1 MGSIMPKEIFE
12 VTRERFHLLDRNK
25 YIVQGSWP
33 KEAKVEVCLDS
44 QKLPVKVEKLEI
56 VSAMERFKDPDL
68 MRGEQIT
75 MTIEM
80 PDQLDEYRKLVIYA
94 ASEGKQTVWFSITA
108 AELEKKR
115 DKPQVYFEEEKV
127 QQGMVRLRG
136 WAIAKSPVTI
146 RIYDENKEQLAADIQ
161 RTDRVDVDQLYDE
174 IKHPEKTGFFTEVTG
189 VSGKCLYVVFYA
201 GDRKTVKVVPLRKLD
216 VLAKK
221 ADKYAKKG
229 IRYWKS
235 QGGAALAG
243 KVVSKIRTV
252 STREIPYQKWITRH
266 LPGKA
271 ELEKQRRTKFSYSPK
286 ISIVVPLYKTPEKYL
301 RRLVESI
308 QQQTYTN
315 WELCLSDGSG
325 DNSPIAG
332 ILKEISA
339 KDKRIKIISHDCALQ
354 ISENTN
360 SAIEVATGDFIAFA
374 DHDDELAPHALF
386 ECVKALTRSR
396 RRW

>member
-1 MGSIMPKEIFE
+1 M
-12 VTRERFHLLDRNK
+12 
-25 YIVQGSWP
+25 
-33 KEAKVEVCLDS
+33 
-44 QKLPVKVEKLEI
+44 
-56 VSAMERFKDPDL
+56 
-68 MRGEQIT
+68 
-75 MTIEM
+75 
-80 PDQLDEYRKLVIYA
+80 
-94 ASEGKQTVWFSITA
+94 
-108 AELEKKR
+108 
-115 DKPQVYFEEEKV
+115 
-127 QQGMVRLRG
+127 
-136 WAIAKSPVTI
+136 
-146 RIYDENKEQLAADIQ
+146 
-161 RTDRVDVDQLYDE
+161 
-174 IKHPEKTGFFTEVTG
+174 
-189 VSGKCLYVVFYA
+189 VFYA

-216 VLAKK
+216 ILAKK
-221 ADKYAKKG
+221 ADKYVKKG

-339 KDKRIKIISHDCALQ
+339 KDKRIKVDVYKRQEWHNVYCC
-354 ISENTN
+354 
-360 SAIEVATGDFIAFA
+360 G
-374 DHDDELAPHALF
+374 HA
-386 ECVKALTRSR
+386 RS
-396 RRW
+396 